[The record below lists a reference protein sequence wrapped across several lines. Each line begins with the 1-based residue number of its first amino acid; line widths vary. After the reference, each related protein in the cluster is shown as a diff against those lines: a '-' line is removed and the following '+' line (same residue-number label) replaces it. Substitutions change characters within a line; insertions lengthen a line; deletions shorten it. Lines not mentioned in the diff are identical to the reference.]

1 MGTYLQPADLTAF
14 ADIPEARASEMIADA
29 EAWAIVA
36 APCLA
41 TAEFQADMVMSA
53 AARAVLRQ
61 AVLRWHEA
69 GTGAVTQ
76 QAAGPFQ
83 QSVDTRQA
91 RKGMF
96 WPSEISQLRDL
107 CATFTG
113 ASTSGKA
120 FSIDTTPAA
129 AYTAA
134 ADYYYT
140 GVPTIEGP

>member
-1 MGTYLQPADLTAF
+1 MGTYLQPADLTPF
-14 ADIPEARASEMIADA
+14 ADIPEAKAAEMIADA
-29 EAWAIVA
+29 EAWAVVA

-41 TAEFQADMVMSA
+41 TSDFQADTSMSA

-61 AVLRWHEA
+61 AILRWHDA
-69 GTGAVTQ
+69 GAGAVTQ
-76 QAAGPFQ
+76 TVSGPHS
-83 QSVDTRQA
+83 QSVDTRQT

-120 FSIDTTPAA
+120 FSIDTTPPG

-134 ADYYYT
+134 AEA
-140 GVPTIEGP
+140 P